1 MDGLTPEVHITW
13 LMVQVVPSEPTP
25 LSAILYNIYGTL
37 VVPLPPLI
45 VVSLR
50 VAIVTVLVRHHSS
63 ELPPTTMATA
73 DQPIDHYGKKGWTA
87 IVKIVTKDFKQRK
100 HQGIPGHCA

>member
-1 MDGLTPEVHITW
+1 MDGHTPEVHITW

-45 VVSLR
+45 VVSVR

-63 ELPPTTMATA
+63 ELPPTTTATA
-73 DQPIDHYGKKGWTA
+73 DQPIDHYGKRGWTA
-87 IVKIVTKDFKQRK
+87 IVKTATKYYKQRK
-100 HQGIPGHCA
+100 NKGIPGRCA